1 MKTRAAIYVEHE
13 KPLVIDEID
22 LPDLGPDDVYVKQIA
37 AGVCHSQL
45 HQIHNPR
52 QNKPVVLGHES
63 TGVISGVGKNV
74 TYVKEG
80 DRVMVAWMP
89 RTVGGPRPRQP
100 SFTYKGQEAM
110 SGGGNTS
117 SWADTTCIHEQF
129 VVKLEDGVDPEAT
142 AIIGC
147 AVMTGAG
154 AALNTAGVRA
164 GDSVAIFG
172 VGGVGL
178 STVAACANAGC
189 YPIIVIDLRDDKL
202 EFAKQ
207 FGATHFINA
216 TKVEPAAPAPQG
228 SFGALGPIDPVV
240 GKIRELTGGVGVDYS
255 FDAIGA
261 QKTLEQFWQPV
272 RVGGPGRK
280 GGTAVLI
287 GVPTGPIPFSFGV
300 RNRYVTGDL
309 GGASDPVRDFPMY
322 VRWFKEGK
330 FPLDRLVSRRYKL
343 EQINEA
349 LSDLERGE
357 IAGRSIVT
365 FD

>member
-1 MKTRAAIYVEHE
+1 MKTRAAIYVEHAQ
-13 KPLVIDEID
+13 PLVIDEVE
-22 LPDLGPDDVYVKQIA
+22 LPELGPLDVYVKHFA

-52 QNKPVVLGHES
+52 QNKPVVLGHEA
-63 TGVISGVGKNV
+63 TGVIAGAGKEV

-80 DRVMVAWMP
+80 DKVIVAWMP
-89 RTVGGPRPRQP
+89 RDPAGPRPRQP
-100 SFTYKGQEAM
+100 SFTYKGQEAQ

-117 SWADTTCIHEQF
+117 AWADITCIHEQF
-129 VVKLEDGVDPEAT
+129 VVKLEDGVDVEAT
-142 AIIGC
+142 SIIGC

-154 AALNTAGVRA
+154 AAINTAGVRV
-164 GDSVAIFG
+164 GDSVVVFG

-189 YPIIVIDLRDDKL
+189 YPIIVVDLRDDKL
-202 EFAKQ
+202 EFARQ
-207 FGATHFINA
+207 FGATHFVNA
-216 TKVEPAAPAPQG
+216 TKVEPAPPGPFGPQ
-228 SFGALGPIDPVV
+228 DPVV
-240 GKIRELTGGVGVDYS
+240 AKIRELTGGQGADFS

-261 QKTLEQFWQPV
+261 QKTLEQFWQPT
-272 RVGGPGRK
+272 RTGGPGRK

-309 GGASDPVRDFPMY
+309 GGASFPERDFPMY

-330 FPLDRLVSRRYKL
+330 FPLDKLVSRRYKL

-349 LSDLERGE
+349 LADLERGD
-357 IAGRSIVT
+357 IAGRAIVVY
-365 FD
+365 